1 VTAAIVAG
9 LLDDMEEYYG
19 AFDHYPLYQLGWSL
33 RQGGPMTQHMKDL
46 AQRAY
51 DQFTSRHATKV
62 VWTPWP
68 IDLER
73 ARPLEPG
80 TPLDF
85 DLDPDSPVDVPLQVL
100 VPISPG

>member
-1 VTAAIVAG
+1 MSGEVVEY
-9 LLDDMEEYYG
+9 LLGEMEEYYDS
-19 AFDHYPLYQLGWSL
+19 FEHYPLYLLGWELNDGS
-33 RQGGPMTQHMKDL
+33 RTAEQKHAL
-46 AQRAY
+46 AQQAY
-51 DQFTSRHATKV
+51 DRFTERHVTEV